1 MGAHIYHY
9 GVWKFLQHN
18 IVYLLFF
25 SFLFFKST
33 DRRSQIYIEVLY
45 YAGLYFV
52 KRVQSQGMF
61 KQV

>member
-1 MGAHIYHY
+1 MGAYIHHY

-18 IVYLLFF
+18 IVYLFF
-25 SFLFFKST
+25 FFFFCKST

-52 KRVQSQGMF
+52 KRVQSRGMF
-61 KQV
+61 EV